1 MRVFLRTAGAILM
14 LFGVCLLGIIT
25 SSLFNEK
32 IALGV
37 ESTVSALSEAVAEA
51 ADRPVST
58 NISRVVRPIIKI
70 AKGIYIHFSVFLVF
84 GAGLFFGCFYELALA
99 FLTALIHECAH
110 LLCAVLFKGK
120 VRVRGADALTAQSF
134 C

>member
-1 MRVFLRTAGAILM
+1 MRIFLRTAGAILM

-51 ADRPVST
+51 ADR
-58 NISRVVRPIIKI
+58 
-70 AKGIYIHFSVFLVF
+70 AGINEYIT
-84 GAGLFFGCFYELALA
+84 GGE
-99 FLTALIHECAH
+99 
-110 LLCAVLFKGK
+110 
-120 VRVRGADALTAQSF
+120 ADN
-134 C
+134 

>member
-1 MRVFLRTAGAILM
+1 M

-51 ADRPVST
+51 ADR
-58 NISRVVRPIIKI
+58 
-70 AKGIYIHFSVFLVF
+70 AGINEYIT
-84 GAGLFFGCFYELALA
+84 GGE
-99 FLTALIHECAH
+99 
-110 LLCAVLFKGK
+110 
-120 VRVRGADALTAQSF
+120 ADN
-134 C
+134 